1 MRPECASEVNAAVG
15 REMTPDELSAVEGQL
30 RQAEREVAADRTAAL
45 EMTPEQ
51 RRARMADIA
60 AAKLIAEATKKR
72 DRVALQVLA
81 AQRVEGYLA
90 TAPTQLEGM
99 DRLLAFQSDGK
110 SGIVS
115 VESQA
120 RAIRQEALGRM
131 TDLVDTL
138 GGRFLGLFNNPQANL
153 ATVREIFGINTGD
166 AAARA
171 AAKAWRETT
180 ESLRQRY
187 NAAGGDIGYR
197 ADWNLPRDHAAAVVA
212 RNKEQWIDDHMQWV
226 DRNQYVNPDGSLMDD
241 ARVREFLGHASMS
254 IITNGA
260 NKVEPGQ
267 FKGSGMRANHG
278 KEARQIHYKDAE
290 AYIAAQQAYGGKSL
304 MDLMV
309 GHVDGIS
316 RDIALIETFGP
327 NSDLAYRTFA
337 DKAQMRDTEVNVAN
351 AEKVAARRK
360 KMDRLFTE
368 VASLHEP
375 PASAAI
381 ANGFDTYRAL
391 NVAARLGSSVIT
403 ALTDHGMIGLTA
415 HINKTPV
422 LQTFANEIRYLNPL
436 NAEHRKLA
444 QRAGLGVNQ
453 MIGALN
459 RWGADGLGT
468 STTVSGKIASVS
480 QGAAARVMQMSGMN
494 AMTMAMQR
502 AFSST
507 YMDALG
513 DMSRKYNSLADMDA
527 ADAQRLRE
535 QGVTDADWSVWRLA
549 EVEDWRGAGDTML
562 TAEGIRNIPDAQL
575 ADMAASQ
582 GMTVDQLKDR
592 AATTYMGIVL
602 DEGQM
607 AIIEPAA
614 RERAMMYGVFER
626 GTWGGEIARS
636 FWQFKGFPITMIT
649 RHWKR
654 GMAQQTGGGKAGYI
668 ASIMASTTILGAM
681 AMQFNDIASGK
692 DPQDMT
698 TPKFWMA
705 SFLKG
710 GSVGLYGDF
719 LFADTSKG
727 GSSPLAALG
736 GPIAGDIEALF
747 KLKDDANAGEA
758 NQAGGKAV
766 RLAKAHTPFANLW
779 YTKAATDHLFFHQ
792 MQEHFSPGYL
802 RRMRQRS
809 RREQGQEYY
818 WQPGETLPDRM
829 PSLEAAI
836 GES

>member
-1 MRPECASEVNAAVG
+1 MRPECVGEVNAAVG

-81 AQRVEGYLA
+81 AQRVESYLA
-90 TAPTQLEGM
+90 TAPTQLEGL
-99 DRLLAFQSDGK
+99 DRLLAFQADGR
-110 SGIVS
+110 SGVVS

-120 RAIRQEALGRM
+120 RAIRQEAVGRM

-138 GGRFLGLFNNPQANL
+138 GGRLLGLFNNPQANL
-153 ATVREIFGINTGD
+153 ATVREIFGVNTGD
-166 AAARA
+166 ASARA
-171 AAKAWRETT
+171 AAKVWRETT

-212 RNKEQWIDDHMQWV
+212 RNKEKWIDDHMQWV
-226 DRNQYVNPDGSLMDD
+226 DRNQYVNPDGTLMDD
-241 ARVREFLGHASMS
+241 ARVREFLTHASMS

-260 NKVEPGQ
+260 SKTEPGQ

-290 AYIAAQQAYGGKSL
+290 AYIAAQQAYGGKTML
-304 MDLMV
+304 DLMI

-337 DKAQMRDTEVNVAN
+337 DKAQMRDTEANVAN

-422 LQTFANEIRYLNPL
+422 LQTFANEIRFLNPL

-468 STTVSGKIASVS
+468 STTVSGRIASVS

-513 DMSRKYNSLADMDA
+513 DMSRKYNSLADMDP
-527 ADAQRLRE
+527 ADAKRLRD
-535 QGVTDADWSVWRLA
+535 QGVTDADWSIWRMA

-575 ADMAASQ
+575 ADMAAAQ

-654 GMAQQTGGGKAGYI
+654 GMAQNTGAGKAAYI

-681 AMQFNDIASGK
+681 AMQLNEIAGGK

-719 LFADTSKG
+719 LFSDTSKG

-747 KLKDDANAGEA
+747 KLKDDANAGEVD
-758 NQAGGKAV
+758 QAGGKAV
-766 RLAKAHTPFANLW
+766 RLAKSHIPFANLW

-802 RRMRQRS
+802 RRMRQRA
-809 RREQGQEYY
+809 RRENGQDFW
-818 WQPGETLPDRM
+818 WQPGETMPDRA
-829 PSLEAAI
+829 PALEAAV
-836 GES
+836 GEG